1 MYIFILAAVILFQY
15 TYTETGN
22 GRSIF
27 LSVQTAK
34 DKWEA
39 IGLGLGLRPETL
51 QRIQHENKGQ
61 ANQCLYAVI
70 SAWLHHKDGVMTSSW
85 RSLLRAL
92 RSPKVGEG
100 DLADKLMSE
109 RSKVYTS
116 TH

>member
-15 TYTETGN
+15 TNTETGN

-51 QRIQHENKGQ
+51 QRIQHEKKGQ

-85 RSLLRAL
+85 RSLLRVL
-92 RSPKVGEG
+92 RSPKVDEG